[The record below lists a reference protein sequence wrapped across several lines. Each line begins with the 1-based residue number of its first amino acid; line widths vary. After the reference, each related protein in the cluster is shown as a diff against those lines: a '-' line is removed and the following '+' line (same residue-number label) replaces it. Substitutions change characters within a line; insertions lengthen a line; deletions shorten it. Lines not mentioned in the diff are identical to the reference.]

1 MERDRR
7 QPHRGFTLIEL
18 VAVIL
23 ILGVIAAFALPR
35 FTDVASDAGAAAVR
49 SLSAAVREA
58 ATNWRLL
65 CAAKGASTCNVTSGT
80 YNITN
85 SGQTIQIWDGWPD
98 AGDRIGVN
106 EIDMAVNARG
116 FTVVITS
123 GRNTIWRL
131 TAARDPLTCFVQYT
145 KAIVAGSD
153 PVVTFTTT
161 GC

>member
-1 MERDRR
+1 
-7 QPHRGFTLIEL
+7 
-18 VAVIL
+18 
-23 ILGVIAAFALPR
+23 
-35 FTDVASDAGAAAVR
+35 
-49 SLSAAVREA
+49 
-58 ATNWRLL
+58 
-65 CAAKGASTCNVTSGT
+65 
-80 YNITN
+80 
-85 SGQTIQIWDGWPD
+85 
-98 AGDRIGVN
+98 
-106 EIDMAVNARG
+106 MAVNARG